1 MSEPGFEMRGGWQD
15 ELDFGDLPDPY
26 EDADIELE
34 DDEIELEFFSV
45 DGRPVVSLNGQ
56 GRLPMSDCE

>member
-1 MSEPGFEMRGGWQD
+1 MTSAYD
-15 ELDFGDLPDPY
+15 
-26 EDADIELE
+26 DADIELD